1 MITIDDL
8 KNYGANVE
16 EGLSRC
22 MGNEALYLKLV
33 AIVPGEEGFKKL
45 KDDIDF
51 KNLDAA
57 FESAHALKGVTGN
70 LSLTPLYEPLV
81 SITELLRGRE
91 NIDYSELLDEILTQ
105 REKLEKLC

>member
-1 MITIDDL
+1 MKVL
-8 KNYGANVE
+8 MP
-16 EGLSRC
+16 LR
-22 MGNEALYLKLV
+22 
-33 AIVPGEEGFKKL
+33 
-45 KDDIDF
+45 
-51 KNLDAA
+51 
-57 FESAHALKGVTGN
+57 GVTGN